1 MASTSRRRE
10 GDIRIGEL
18 VRLTG
23 VSRAT
28 IQHYLNEKL
37 LPRPRKTGQTM
48 AYYDASTVERVRLIK
63 ELQRRH
69 LPLQAIRALLEPRPP
84 AARQKLPRMA
94 ELARRSEEL
103 EALLAP
109 NERPLRRSE
118 VARETGVD
126 EAALD
131 ELERLG
137 FVSGRRARGEL
148 RYGPCDVAV
157 LRAIGQL
164 NAAGLDSSRGFG
176 VRDLMVYREAMRDL
190 LAREVELFGRANVSR
205 DDFVRLAQAAAVG
218 ASELVA
224 ALHRKLVTELVAER
238 GAGNRR
244 RRRPGRSTSR

>member
-1 MASTSRRRE
+1 VRKRD

-18 VRLTG
+18 VRRSG

-28 IQHYLNEKL
+28 IQHYLNEGL

-48 AYYDASTVERVRLIK
+48 AYYDAATVERVRLIK
-63 ELQRRH
+63 DIQRRH
-69 LPLQAIRALLEPRPP
+69 LPLQAIRALLEPRRG
-84 AARQKLPRMA
+84 ARKKVPRMT
-94 ELARRSEEL
+94 ELARRGEEL

-109 NERPLRRSE
+109 NERPLSRRE
-118 VARETGVD
+118 VERETGVD
-126 EAALD
+126 EEALD

-137 FVSGRRARGEL
+137 FVRARKSGGAAGKRDEL

-157 LRAIGQL
+157 LRAVGQL
-164 NAAGLDSSRGFG
+164 GAAGLDSSRGFG
-176 VRDLMVYREAMRDL
+176 IRDLIVYREAMRGL

-238 GAGNRR
+238 GARR
-244 RRRPGRSTSR
+244 R

>member
-1 MASTSRRRE
+1 VASRSGRRE

-18 VRLTG
+18 VRRSG

-28 IQHYLNEKL
+28 IQHYLNERL

-48 AYYDASTVERVRLIK
+48 AYYDESTVERVRLIK

-69 LPLQAIRALLEPRPP
+69 LPLQAIRTLLEPKRP
-84 AARQKLPRMA
+84 AAGKKLPRMA
-94 ELARRSEEL
+94 ELARRGQEL

-109 NERPLRRSE
+109 DERPLKRSE
-118 VARETGVD
+118 VERETGVGQ
-126 EAALD
+126 EALD
-131 ELERLG
+131 ELEELG
-137 FVSGRRARGEL
+137 FVSGRAAAGARGGSGEL

-164 NAAGLDSSRGFG
+164 NAAGLDSSHGFG
-176 VRDLMVYREAMRDL
+176 VRDLMVYREAMRGL
-190 LAREVELFGRANVSR
+190 LAREVELFGRVNVSR

-238 GAGNRR
+238 GALRRQRR
-244 RRRPGRSTSR
+244 R

>member
-1 MASTSRRRE
+1 VASRTGRRE
-10 GDIRIGEL
+10 GDLRIGEL
-18 VRLTG
+18 VRRTG

-28 IQHYLNEKL
+28 VQHYLNEGL

-63 ELQRRH
+63 ELQQRH
-69 LPLQAIRALLEPRPP
+69 LPLHAIRALLEPKR
-84 AARQKLPRMA
+84 AAAGKKKLPRMA
-94 ELARRSEEL
+94 ELARRGQEL

-109 NERPLRRSE
+109 DERPLRRSE
-118 VARETGVD
+118 VESETGI
-126 EAALD
+126 EAEALD
-131 ELERLG
+131 ELEALG
-137 FVSGRRARGEL
+137 FVHGRRAAGEL

-164 NAAGLDSSRGFG
+164 NAAGLDSSRGFA
-176 VRDLMVYREAMRDL
+176 VRDLLVYREAMRGL

-238 GAGNRR
+238 GTARR
-244 RRRPGRSTSR
+244 RTSR

>member
-1 MASTSRRRE
+1 MRAVATTRRRE

-63 ELQRRH
+63 DLQRRH
-69 LPLQAIRALLEPRPP
+69 LPLHAIRALLEPRR
-84 AARQKLPRMA
+84 AARKKLPRMA
-94 ELARRSEEL
+94 ELARRGEEL

-109 NERPLRRSE
+109 DERPLRRSE
-118 VARETGVD
+118 VERETGID
-126 EAALD
+126 EKALD
-131 ELERLG
+131 ELEALG

-164 NAAGLDSSRGFG
+164 NAAGLDSSRGFA
-176 VRDLMVYREAMRDL
+176 VRDLLVYREAMRGL

-205 DDFVRLAQAAAVG
+205 DDFVRMAQAAAVG

-238 GAGNRR
+238 GARR
-244 RRRPGRSTSR
+244 RR

>member
-1 MASTSRRRE
+1 MASTTRRRE

-18 VRLTG
+18 VRRTG

-28 IQHYLNEKL
+28 IQHYLNERL

-69 LPLQAIRALLEPRPP
+69 LPLQAIRKLLEPRP
-84 AARQKLPRMA
+84 ATRKKLPRMA
-94 ELARRSEEL
+94 ELARRGAEL

-109 NERPLRRSE
+109 DERPLYRSE
-118 VARETGVD
+118 VERETGVD

-131 ELERLG
+131 ELEALD
-137 FVSGRRARGEL
+137 FVSARRARGEP

-164 NAAGLDSSRGFG
+164 NAAGLDSSRGFA
-176 VRDLMVYREAMRDL
+176 VRDLQVYREAMRGL
-190 LAREVELFGRANVSR
+190 LAREVELFGRVDVSR
-205 DDFVRLAQAAAVG
+205 DDFVRMAQAAAVG

-224 ALHRKLVTELVAER
+224 ALHRKLVTEMVAR
-238 GAGNRR
+238 GAEPRGRR
-244 RRRPGRSTSR
+244 RR

>member
-1 MASTSRRRE
+1 MATSKRRGRRE
-10 GDIRIGEL
+10 GDLRIGEL
-18 VRLTG
+18 VRRTG

-28 IQHYLNEKL
+28 IQHYLNEGL

-48 AYYDASTVERVRLIK
+48 AYYDVSTVERVRLIK

-69 LPLQAIRALLEPRPP
+69 LPLQAIRALLEPRRP
-84 AARQKLPRMA
+84 ARKKVPRML
-94 ELARRSEEL
+94 ELARRGQEL

-109 NERPLRRSE
+109 HERPLRRGE

-126 EAALD
+126 EPTLA
-131 ELERLG
+131 ELEAMG
-137 FVSGRRARGEL
+137 FVRGRRARGEL

-164 NAAGLDSSRGFG
+164 GAAGLDASRGFS
-176 VRDLMVYREAMRDL
+176 VRDLVVYREAMRTL
-190 LAREVELFGRANVSR
+190 LAREVEMFGRVQVSR
-205 DDFVRLAQAAAVG
+205 DDFVRLAHAAAVG

-238 GAGNRR
+238 G
-244 RRRPGRSTSR
+244 RP

>member
-1 MASTSRRRE
+1 MATVRKRD

-18 VRLTG
+18 VRRSG

-28 IQHYLNEKL
+28 IQHYLNEGL

-48 AYYDASTVERVRLIK
+48 AYYDAATVDRVRLIK
-63 ELQRRH
+63 DMQRRH
-69 LPLQAIRALLEPRPP
+69 LPLQAIRALLEPR
-84 AARQKLPRMA
+84 RRRVVPRMT
-94 ELARRSEEL
+94 ELARRGEEL

-109 NERPLRRSE
+109 NERPLSRGE
-118 VARETGVD
+118 VERETGVD
-126 EAALD
+126 DEALD

-137 FVSGRRARGEL
+137 FVRARKSGGAASKREL

-157 LRAIGQL
+157 LRAVGQL
-164 NAAGLDSSRGFG
+164 GAAGLDSSRGFG
-176 VRDLMVYREAMRDL
+176 IRDLIVYREAMRGL
-190 LAREVELFGRANVSR
+190 LAREVELFGRADVSR

-238 GAGNRR
+238 GARR
-244 RRRPGRSTSR
+244 R